1 MLKDAMDT
9 VSELREYYVQLRTDE
24 SWEEIWKHVISKS
37 EDLDLET
44 PQLTRVR
51 RPPRKLEQTATVTT
65 PFQCNDVKIKHKI
78 HYLQLI
84 DHRFDQ
90 PGMSNLLLIE
100 RVLTGKA
107 EPGDVSTIVRNYEH
121 FIPCRS
127 SLQRHL
133 ESLKELCG
141 SNQTNLSEAFK
152 KLRDVHEKK
161 LDVLFK
167 DVIMLARIYM
177 ACPVT
182 SVECERSFSV
192 MRRLKTWLRR
202 TTGLNHELLLCQRS

>member
-1 MLKDAMDT
+1 MKT
-9 VSELREYYVQLRTDE
+9 
-24 SWEEIWKHVISKS
+24 
-37 EDLDLET
+37 
-44 PQLTRVR
+44 
-51 RPPRKLEQTATVTT
+51 
-65 PFQCNDVKIKHKI
+65 KHKI
-78 HYLQLI
+78 HYLQLT
-84 DHRFDQ
+84 DLVVAELDRRFDQ

-107 EPGDVSTIVRNYEH
+107 EAGDVSTIVRTYEN

-141 SNQTNLSEAFK
+141 SDQSNLSEVFK

-161 LDVLFK
+161 QDVLFK

-202 TTGLNHELLLCQRS
+202 TTGQSRLNHELLLVIHSAREVRVDDVIHDFVSLNEQRQDDLGL

>member
-1 MLKDAMDT
+1 
-9 VSELREYYVQLRTDE
+9 
-24 SWEEIWKHVISKS
+24 
-37 EDLDLET
+37 
-44 PQLTRVR
+44 
-51 RPPRKLEQTATVTT
+51 
-65 PFQCNDVKIKHKI
+65 
-78 HYLQLI
+78 
-84 DHRFDQ
+84 
-90 PGMSNLLLIE
+90 MSNLLLIE

-107 EPGDVSTIVRNYEH
+107 EPGDVSTIVRTYEN
-121 FIPCRS
+121 FIPCKS

-141 SNQTNLSEAFK
+141 SDQSSLSEVFK

-182 SVECERSFSV
+182 SVECERSFSA
-192 MRRLKTWLRR
+192 MRRLNSKDLAAPSGIARQGDPGIR
-202 TTGLNHELLLCQRS
+202 TPASARWTHGIGANPMSFLGG

>member
-1 MLKDAMDT
+1 MKT
-9 VSELREYYVQLRTDE
+9 
-24 SWEEIWKHVISKS
+24 
-37 EDLDLET
+37 
-44 PQLTRVR
+44 
-51 RPPRKLEQTATVTT
+51 
-65 PFQCNDVKIKHKI
+65 KHKI

-84 DHRFDQ
+84 DLLVAELDRRFDQ

-107 EPGDVSTIVRNYEH
+107 EPGDVSTIVRTYEN
-121 FIPCRS
+121 FIPCKS

-141 SNQTNLSEAFK
+141 SDQSSLSEVFK

-167 DVIMLARIYM
+167 DVIMIARIYM

-182 SVECERSFSV
+182 SVECERSFSA
-192 MRRLKTWLRR
+192 MRRLNSKDLHGCAQRR
-202 TTGLNHELLLCQRS
+202 SGPGGPGIWTPSLCQVDPWDWCKSDEFFWGIGVPPISVA